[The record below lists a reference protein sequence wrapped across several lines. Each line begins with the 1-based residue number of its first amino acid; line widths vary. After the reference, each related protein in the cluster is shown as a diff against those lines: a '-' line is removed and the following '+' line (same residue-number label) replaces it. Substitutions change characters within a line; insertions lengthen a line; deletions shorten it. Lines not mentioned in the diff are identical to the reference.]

1 MPLMRVVT
9 AAVLGS
15 ALLSG
20 CFSSADGTSSS
31 AIDVES
37 GPLVMPPEAGAQ
49 TAAGAEAFARHFLAQ
64 RDYAFATGDVAPLTA
79 LSGPTCWFCGTELQV
94 IDMSWRVGRGW
105 EKTATTISSIELV
118 AGQPPG
124 PVELVVVYSCGESK
138 VFDVKGGTIQV
149 YPALTNQSG
158 RLSLEPGESSY
169 LVSDMH
175 TIAPYG

>member
-1 MPLMRVVT
+1 MLNRDRRSCHPKPERRPRP
-9 AAVLGS
+9 
-15 ALLSG
+15 ALKPSR
-20 CFSSADGTSSS
+20 DTSW
-31 AIDVES
+31 
-37 GPLVMPPEAGAQ
+37 L
-49 TAAGAEAFARHFLAQ
+49 
-64 RDYAFATGDVAPLTA
+64 RDYAFATGYVAPLAA

-149 YPALTNQSG
+149 FPAATDQSG
-158 RLSLEPGESSY
+158 RLSLKPGESSY
-169 LVSDMH
+169 LVSDMQA
-175 TIAPYG
+175 IAPQL